1 MRADNTNQQT
11 ANSGPTRTEPLAG
24 PPKPLEFSRRCWLMS
39 LVGGWASR
47 LLAAESS
54 GRSKLGL
61 VEYCWGL
68 HLRARRQGQL
78 RAASDPLA
86 FLEDCRGLG
95 AGGIQT
101 PIPLSDAAYLGQV
114 RQTSEQHGI
123 FIEAIL
129 DLPRDRTDV
138 ERFDKQVRCARQAG
152 ATLGRAV
159 LLPGRRYEQFAS
171 LEAFQRA
178 DAQGRTSLELAEPV
192 AARHRFFIAVENH
205 KDHRVTEKLALL
217 QRLSSEYV
225 GLCVDVINNFAL
237 CEDSLESTRALAPW
251 ALTVH
256 LKDQAVRECADGFLL
271 ADMPLGQGF
280 LDLPALVR
288 VLRQA
293 RPAVR
298 FNLEAI
304 TRDPI
309 KVPVLT
315 DRYYATF
322 PDLPASDLARTL
334 STVKAKS
341 SPGPLPTVS
350 HLPLEQQLERER
362 QTVQTSLRY
371 AREHL
376 GL

>member
-1 MRADNTNQQT
+1 
-11 ANSGPTRTEPLAG
+11 
-24 PPKPLEFSRRCWLMS
+24 
-39 LVGGWASR
+39 
-47 LLAAESS
+47 
-54 GRSKLGL
+54 
-61 VEYCWGL
+61 
-68 HLRARRQGQL
+68 
-78 RAASDPLA
+78 
-86 FLEDCRGLG
+86 
-95 AGGIQT
+95 
-101 PIPLSDAAYLGQV
+101 
-114 RQTSEQHGI
+114 
-123 FIEAIL
+123 
-129 DLPRDRTDV
+129 
-138 ERFDKQVRCARQAG
+138 
-152 ATLGRAV
+152 
-159 LLPGRRYEQFAS
+159 
-171 LEAFQRA
+171 
-178 DAQGRTSLELAEPV
+178 
-192 AARHRFFIAVENH
+192 
-205 KDHRVTEKLALL
+205 
-217 QRLSSEYV
+217 
-225 GLCVDVINNFAL
+225 
-237 CEDSLESTRALAPW
+237 LAPW

-298 FNLEAI
+298 FNLETI